1 MDLSYDEALK
11 MYRVNKDVLLID
23 VRSPQEFLEGHLNGA
38 INNPLDQIQR
48 NISNVVKNKEQ
59 TIILYCQ
66 YGTRSKKAQQILK
79 KLGYTKVYN
88 LKNGIG
94 REY

>member
-11 MYRVNKDVLLID
+11 MYSVNKDVLLID